1 MQVDSKNNLILN
13 IKNKTQ
19 IYSTEEVKKALEEY
33 EKNKIATS
41 QVSFCANHDRDTQ
54 EAINEY
60 YGHKENKTIFGD
72 SFPTLNNSKLVGV
85 AKPVE
90 EVDIIVDAVRED
102 LLKIYLAIPYTG
114 IEESSYNQATEATM
128 LIINEYG
135 HNVFSPITHSH
146 PLAQLGVKGTWD
158 FWQHLDYQYI
168 DWADEVWVLIPK
180 EGIQKCFNSTGV
192 VAEIK
197 YATEKNKVI
206 KFVNNMNNKIIENYG
221 SC

>member
-1 MQVDSKNNLILN
+1 MQLDNNNNLILN
-13 IKNKTQ
+13 IKDKTQ
-19 IYSTEEVKKALEEY
+19 LYSEEEIRKALENY
-33 EKNKIATS
+33 QSNKIATNE
-41 QVSFCANHDRDTQ
+41 VSFCANYDGDTE
-54 EAINEY
+54 EAIRKY
-60 YGHKENKTIFGD
+60 YKAFEQVVWDARPNIKMSNYSLVETIKE
-72 SFPTLNNSKLVGV
+72 S
-85 AKPVE
+85 
-90 EVDIIVDAVRED
+90 
-102 LLKIYLAIPYTG
+102 LLKVYLAIPYTN

-146 PLAQLGVKGTWD
+146 PLAKLGVKGTWD

-197 YATEKNKVI
+197 YATEKNKKV
-206 KFVNNMNNKIIENYG
+206 KFVHNIDNKIIETYG